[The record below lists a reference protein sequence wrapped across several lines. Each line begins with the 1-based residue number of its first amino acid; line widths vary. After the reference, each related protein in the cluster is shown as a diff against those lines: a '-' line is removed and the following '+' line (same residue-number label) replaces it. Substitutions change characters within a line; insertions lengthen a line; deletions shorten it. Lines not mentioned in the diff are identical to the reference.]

1 MEHAHVFLKTVPA
14 ESSLHE
20 EMQQHAEIIDPFA
33 RKDEWAAFGAFFEKK
48 FSLRLSVDWERETI
62 GMQLL
67 PFVEA
72 MSEDLRPQ
80 LDGTNSAVLL
90 RAPRIGLSLA
100 KVVPNGDGKT
110 SKCGPM
116 RNLIQEQW

>member
-33 RKDEWAAFGAFFEKK
+33 RKDEWAAFGAFFDKK
-48 FSLRLSVDWERETI
+48 FSLRLSVDWEKETSD
-62 GMQLL
+62 MQLL

-80 LDGTNSAVLL
+80 FDAIKLGALL
-90 RAPRIGLSLA
+90 RAPRVGLSAA
-100 KVVPNGDGKT
+100 KVVSNGDGKT
-110 SKCGPM
+110 SK
-116 RNLIQEQW
+116 